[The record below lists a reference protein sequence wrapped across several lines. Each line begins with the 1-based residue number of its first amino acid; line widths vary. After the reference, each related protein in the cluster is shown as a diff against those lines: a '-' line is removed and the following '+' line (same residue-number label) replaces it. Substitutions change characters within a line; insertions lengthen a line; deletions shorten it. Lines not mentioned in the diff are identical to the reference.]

1 MAKRR
6 RQVLGVLLTAVAF
19 AAAVSVS
26 RGSMTSPG
34 SRTVGV
40 EQTLQRRGL
49 VVDRDGVLWLEQP
62 PYAVLGSLGR
72 SVPVVVRAA
81 PGPDEPHDIY
91 LVAAKL
97 SPEGVLLSLGRAYNL
112 TETSAVDEQR
122 PVGGGS
128 VFAFVE
134 QSMLSDEP
142 PNQVRLISLA
152 APDSADAAQWSRTD
166 RLKATLTR
174 LQKTG
179 RTEAVSRVEYSVEP
193 APEKLSLSI
202 VDGRLQVRADDRLA
216 DIALSDPL
224 VVPDW
229 LGCKATAESRPG
241 GLVQWA
247 VDRVRAEIGDEA
259 MQYIKAIAFSALDV
273 LKSRTEELSG
283 DTGEDGIAEDLGQDS
298 LEDATRTVPVDPEI
312 GFPPPPLEPWV
323 SPTLPGEGVWNP
335 KDKDPFIHTLP
346 GLPPTFVTTFIRSDR
361 RRKVTRVYIALWDPR
376 LVQLN
381 MMAGLA
387 EPKSATGATGPGL
400 IPREPTV
407 LKRVAAAMN
416 SGFQALHGEYGMM
429 SDGVIY
435 LPPKPY
441 GATVTLGRDGSIGF
455 GTWPLDPHIPED
467 MASYRQNMTPMVLDG
482 KFNPYGRTWWGG
494 TPADWEDRTHTVRTG
509 ICLTKERFVGYFYG
523 ADLSPK
529 ALAQAMI
536 QARCDYGIALDMN
549 AGHSGLEFYKV
560 APKEQ
565 FAPLERPLRRDWE
578 REGKVRDMDGW
589 MFRARRLIRGMGLM
603 YFPRYIGRE
612 GRDFFYLTLRYV
624 LPGKPLAPLEAARP
638 NEGDGTWQVKGLPQ
652 HGFPYALARS
662 EAALPSGKRARVLK
676 VDPRMVSALPS
687 GKTSPSGDAAVVAVI
702 NPTPS
707 AGAGSLSL
715 WWSSQAFLLAEEP
728 AAEGSVRIATGVP
741 ASAGGAAA
749 AALGVQDESGML
761 VYVEL
766 APSAPEGVETTDG
779 AELAALLRA
788 AGSSMALLLPA
799 PIPMALGGD
808 TDLALQAVRLPEADD
823 VIALIRQS
831 GPGAKRIF
839 EGTPIVPLQSWYP
852 LQSRRIRYFKKK
864 KKEPS
869 DS

>member
-34 SRTVGV
+34 SRNAGV
-40 EQTLQRRGL
+40 EQALQRRGL
-49 VVDRDGVLWLEQP
+49 DVDRDGVLWLEQP
-62 PYAVLGSLGR
+62 PYGVLGSLGK

-97 SPEGVLLSLGRAYNL
+97 SPEGVLLSLGRAHNL

-122 PVGGGS
+122 PVGGGG

-134 QSMLSDEP
+134 QSMLSDEH
-142 PNQVRLISLA
+142 PNRVRLIDLA
-152 APDSADAAQWSRTD
+152 APASADAAQWTRAE
-166 RLKATLTR
+166 RVKATITR

-179 RTEAVSRVEYSVEP
+179 RTEAVSRVAYSVEP
-193 APEKLSLSI
+193 APEKLSVSI
-202 VDGRLQVRADDRLA
+202 LDGRLHVRADDRLA

-224 VVPDW
+224 AVPDW

-241 GLVQWA
+241 DLVPWA

-259 MQYIKAIAFSALDV
+259 MQYIKAIAFSALDA

-283 DTGEDGIAEDLGQDS
+283 DTGEDGIAEDLGQES
-298 LEDATRTVPVDPEI
+298 LEGATRTAPVDPEI

-323 SPTLPGEGVWNP
+323 TPTLPGEGVWHP
-335 KDKDPFIHTLP
+335 KDEDPFIHTLP
-346 GLPPTFVTTFIRSDR
+346 GLPPTFVTTFIRGDR

-387 EPKSATGATGPGL
+387 EPKSATGATGPGF

-455 GTWPLDPHIPED
+455 GTWPPDTHIPED

-523 ADLSPK
+523 AELSPK

-536 QARCDYGIALDMN
+536 QARCSYGIALDMN

-560 APKEQ
+560 APEAQ

-578 REGKVRDMDGW
+578 REGNVRDMDGW
-589 MFRARRLIRGMGLM
+589 KFRARRLIRGMGLM

-624 LPGKPLAPLEAARP
+624 LPGNPLAPLDTAQST
-638 NEGDGTWQVKGLPQ
+638 EGDGAWQVKGLPQ
-652 HGFPYALARS
+652 HGFPYVLALTQ
-662 EAALPSGKRARVLK
+662 AALPSGKRARVLK
-676 VDPRMVSALPS
+676 MDPRMVSAVS
-687 GKTSPSGDAAVVAVI
+687 SADAGASGDGALVAVI
-702 NPTPS
+702 SPTAA
-707 AGAGSLSL
+707 AGAGTTSL
-715 WWSSQAFLLAEEP
+715 WWSRHAFLVAEKP
-728 AAEGSVRIATGVP
+728 AAAGSVRIATGVA
-741 ASAGGAAA
+741 ASAGGTTAA
-749 AALGVQDESGML
+749 
-761 VYVEL
+761 
-766 APSAPEGVETTDG
+766 
-779 AELAALLRA
+779 
-788 AGSSMALLLPA
+788 
-799 PIPMALGGD
+799 
-808 TDLALQAVRLPEADD
+808 
-823 VIALIRQS
+823 
-831 GPGAKRIF
+831 
-839 EGTPIVPLQSWYP
+839 
-852 LQSRRIRYFKKK
+852 
-864 KKEPS
+864 
-869 DS
+869 